1 MLSCCFKWL
10 TRRMWQGSICSFMR
24 FPRVSASKSISV
36 NLNTGSSKFP
46 YNLEI
51 PTIFNAEDISLLE
64 KLITFS
70 SGVLTN
76 KMV

>member
-1 MLSCCFKWL
+1 
-10 TRRMWQGSICSFMR
+10 MWQGSICSFMR